1 MKNMK
6 VSMKLITGFLIVVI
20 LAAAVGALGIFSLL
34 SAAENTALLA
44 ERTEIAIISA
54 RMNRNIQAQRA
65 GFRGAA
71 VYQVMGMIAERDRN
85 LAEVSALEADYQ
97 ELHDQVAPMLITETG
112 LRLMAAIDSAY
123 EPFAVA
129 RDVFEEA
136 IIDPNTSDETMVGQL
151 DDVAATVAPLA
162 ESIAALVDFADTL
175 TTDMAIEAEATATRT
190 TIIQVSVL
198 GVVIAISA
206 FLALYLSRLI
216 SRPLAPLTMFMK
228 KAGET
233 GDIELSPEDVQT
245 IEKFGRAKDEIGQT
259 IAATA
264 SFITHINKIS
274 KVLETIAG
282 GDLTVDVAP
291 LSEKDVLGLSLQRM
305 TDSLNSM
312 FGNINMSSAQVSMG
326 AGQVADGAQALAQGS
341 TEQAATVQELSG
353 AVSEVSDKTRANA
366 EMAEKAARL
375 ADTIKGNA
383 EKGSRQM
390 DDMTMAVKQIDEA
403 SQSIGKVIKAIDD
416 IAFQTNILALNAAV
430 EAARAGQHGKGFAVV
445 ADEVRNLAA
454 KSAAAAKESE
464 SLIADSVEK
473 AKLGVQIA
481 GETSA
486 SLSEIVSGINESTL
500 LVAEIANSSTEQA
513 HAITQINNGI
523 DQVAQVVQQNSATA
537 EQSAAA
543 SQEMSGQSQMLREQ
557 IATFKIKDD
566 NSGGIVSGT
575 GKTPRGTNSGFSLNT
590 PGRGSG
596 KY

>member
-1 MKNMK
+1 
-6 VSMKLITGFLIVVI
+6 
-20 LAAAVGALGIFSLL
+20 
-34 SAAENTALLA
+34 
-44 ERTEIAIISA
+44 
-54 RMNRNIQAQRA
+54 
-65 GFRGAA
+65 
-71 VYQVMGMIAERDRN
+71 MGMIAERDRN

-326 AGQVADGAQALAQGS
+326 AGQVADGAQALAQGLW
-341 TEQAATVQELSG
+341 TL
-353 AVSEVSDKTRANA
+353 N
-366 EMAEKAARL
+366 
-375 ADTIKGNA
+375 N
-383 EKGSRQM
+383 
-390 DDMTMAVKQIDEA
+390 
-403 SQSIGKVIKAIDD
+403 VI
-416 IAFQTNILALNAAV
+416 L
-430 EAARAGQHGKGFAVV
+430 
-445 ADEVRNLAA
+445 
-454 KSAAAAKESE
+454 
-464 SLIADSVEK
+464 
-473 AKLGVQIA
+473 
-481 GETSA
+481 
-486 SLSEIVSGINESTL
+486 
-500 LVAEIANSSTEQA
+500 
-513 HAITQINNGI
+513 
-523 DQVAQVVQQNSATA
+523 
-537 EQSAAA
+537 
-543 SQEMSGQSQMLREQ
+543 
-557 IATFKIKDD
+557 
-566 NSGGIVSGT
+566 
-575 GKTPRGTNSGFSLNT
+575 
-590 PGRGSG
+590 
-596 KY
+596 Y